1 MATKSL
7 AIYCYT
13 RTYQHS
19 HGSFRGV
26 EIELI
31 HDNDKEDRTSFTML
45 DPDLVCASIRHF
57 AKGG

>member
-19 HGSFRGV
+19 HGSFRGA
-26 EIELI
+26 EIELV
-31 HDNDKEDRTSFTML
+31 HDDDQVDRTSVIML
-45 DPDLVCASIRHF
+45 DPDLALVSIRNF